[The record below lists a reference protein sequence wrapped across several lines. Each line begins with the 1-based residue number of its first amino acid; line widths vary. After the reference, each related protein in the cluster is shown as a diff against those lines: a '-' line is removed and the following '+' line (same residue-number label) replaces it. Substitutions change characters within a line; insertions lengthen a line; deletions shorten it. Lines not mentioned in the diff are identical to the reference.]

1 MKMNDEV
8 YDVLSKFQRW
18 LPLVGTLY
26 LGLTKIWGLPYGNE
40 INQTI
45 ILIATF
51 LAGTLEVST
60 YFYHKDGE
68 GGAK

>member
-1 MKMNDEV
+1 MKMNDEI

-26 LGLTKIWGLPYGNE
+26 LGLTKVWGLPYGNE
-40 INQTI
+40 INQTV
-45 ILIATF
+45 ILLATF

-60 YFYHKDGE
+60 YYYNKQK
-68 GGAK
+68 GGDQ